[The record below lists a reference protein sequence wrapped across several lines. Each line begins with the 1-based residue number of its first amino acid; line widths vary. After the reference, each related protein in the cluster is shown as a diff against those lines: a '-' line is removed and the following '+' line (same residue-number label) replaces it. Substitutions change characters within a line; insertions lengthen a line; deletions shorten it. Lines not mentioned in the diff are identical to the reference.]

1 MFVPR
6 ALRLKGVLEKQ
17 RPKPSKP
24 PPVEPSTLSQ
34 DDELVDAMEGIST
47 NSPEPQ
53 QQRNDQKAGTRG
65 SNFTVRPITP
75 EYIAQLATGVDL
87 IFSDYA
93 HQEQE
98 RSRWLQERYRTVDG
112 EEKCACCNHIHR
124 RPLTMILV
132 VHLTAILENTNIST
146 MKPEATQILLQQ
158 ALREHPSKLLELSSN
173 GYYARRKPSTYPPK
187 YLPHSSFEEANDDGV
202 SFWDQRTIYVEPHLR
217 NLCQTP
223 AKVAHWLKEHGQM
236 RANWLPIQAVHM
248 LYNSCAFVVLSGSVM
263 HEDVWSKWRAAD
275 KPENWKI
282 MTKVEHTKRTA
293 EYVAL
298 LEKTNSKTTRRP
310 VEDTAAALPPIA
322 RPAVL
327 APAVEVVPE
336 YQEAPAQ
343 PKAKRKRNRKKNT
356 KADAS
361 VDDAKAAGADVA
373 DEMADDEPSSK
384 RRG

>member
-1 MFVPR
+1 MERENVR
-6 ALRLKGVLEKQ
+6 T
-17 RPKPSKP
+17 S
-24 PPVEPSTLSQ
+24 STLHPS
-34 DDELVDAMEGIST
+34 S
-47 NSPEPQ
+47 
-53 QQRNDQKAGTRG
+53 
-65 SNFTVRPITP
+65 
-75 EYIAQLATGVDL
+75 
-87 IFSDYA
+87 
-93 HQEQE
+93 
-98 RSRWLQERYRTVDG
+98 
-112 EEKCACCNHIHR
+112 
-124 RPLTMILV
+124 LTIILV
-132 VHLTAILENTNIST
+132 VHLTAILENINIST

-173 GYYARRKPSTYPPK
+173 GYYVRRKPSSYPPK
-187 YLPHSSFEEANDDGV
+187 YLPHNSFDEVNDDGV

-223 AKVAHWLKEHGQM
+223 AKVAHWLKEYGEV
-236 RANWLPIQAVHM
+236 RSNWLPIQAVHM

-263 HEDVWSKWRAAD
+263 HEEVWSKWRAAD

-298 LEKTNSKTTRRP
+298 LQKTNSKTTRKTA
-310 VEDTAAALPPIA
+310 EDTTAALPPIA

-336 YQEAPAQ
+336 YKEGPAQ

-356 KADAS
+356 KADAA
-361 VDDAKAAGADVA
+361 DEDAEAVGADAAG
-373 DEMADDEPSSK
+373 EMADDEQRSSK